1 MKKIEAV
8 IRPEKLDEIKAALE
22 SQGIV
27 GMTITE
33 VQGRGRQKGFT
44 RKWRGTEYAVD
55 FIPKLKM
62 ELVVNDED
70 KQKVVDAILEI
81 AKTGKIGDGKIFI
94 STVEEVIRVSSGETG
109 REAI

>member
-27 GMTITE
+27 GMTIIE
-33 VQGRGRQKGFT
+33 VQGRGRQKGFS

-70 KQKVVDAILEI
+70 KQKVVDTILEI

-94 STVEEVIRVSSGETG
+94 SNVEEVIRVSSGETG

>member
-8 IRPEKLDEIKAALE
+8 IRPERLDEVKGALE
-22 SQGIV
+22 AQGVV

-33 VQGRGRQKGFT
+33 VQGRGRQKGFV

-62 ELVVNDED
+62 EIVVDDED
-70 KQKVVDAILEI
+70 AQMVVDTILDI
-81 AKTGKIGDGKIFI
+81 AKTGKIGDGKIFVSNI
-94 STVEEVIRVSSGETG
+94 EEVIRVSSGETG
-109 REAI
+109 RDAI

>member
-8 IRPEKLDEIKAALE
+8 VRPEKLDDIKIALE
-22 SQGIV
+22 AKGVV
-27 GMTITE
+27 GMTIIE
-33 VQGRGRQKGFT
+33 VQGRGRQKGFS

-62 ELVVNDED
+62 EIVVNDEVA
-70 KQKVVDAILEI
+70 QSVVDTIVDV
-81 AKTGKIGDGKIFI
+81 AKSGKIGDGKIFI
-94 STVEEVIRVSSGETG
+94 SNVEEVVRVSSGESG